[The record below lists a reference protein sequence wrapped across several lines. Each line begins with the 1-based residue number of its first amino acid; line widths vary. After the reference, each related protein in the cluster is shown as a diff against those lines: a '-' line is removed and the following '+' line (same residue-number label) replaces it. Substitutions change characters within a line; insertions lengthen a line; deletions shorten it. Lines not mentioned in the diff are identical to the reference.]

1 MTNVHFYW
9 FAPTNG
15 DGEFLGLARPQR
27 EPTLEYLIEVAQAA
41 EQAGFEG
48 MLIPT
53 GIPYLD
59 SWLVGFAIAQHTQ
72 RIKPLVAFRPGFI
85 TPTVAAKLS
94 ATFDQFTRGRL
105 LVNVVTGGSP
115 KELGQDGDFLD
126 HDERYERTRE
136 FLDVILKSWTGE
148 TFSHKGRFFEV
159 RDAQLV
165 PRLHQ
170 PGRIPIYF
178 GGSSDSAKEIAAR
191 YADVYLQWGEPVARV
206 KEQLEDVRS
215 RAAKYGRAPEFGVR
229 LHVVVRDTEREAWDA
244 AYRLIS
250 RIDEDV
256 RKKMKHVFEETDSVA
271 QRRITELVQQ
281 GERFDKYTWTGIG
294 KIRKGAG
301 TALVGTPE
309 QIEEALQDYIDAG
322 VTHFI
327 LSGFPHAEE
336 AVRFGNDVLPRF
348 AKITV

>member
-1 MTNVHFYW
+1 MSNVHFYW
-9 FAPTNG
+9 FAPTSG

-41 EQAGFEG
+41 ERAGFEG
-48 MLIPT
+48 MLVPT

-59 SWLVGFAIAQHTQ
+59 SWLVGFAIAQHTR

-85 TPTVAAKLS
+85 APTVAAKLS
-94 ATFDQFTRGRL
+94 ATFDRFTKGRL

-136 FLDVILKSWTGE
+136 FLDVILKCWTGE

-165 PRLHQ
+165 PPLHQ

-178 GGSSDSAKEIAAR
+178 GGSSDIAKEIAAR
-191 YADVYLQWGEPVARV
+191 YADVYLQWGEPVAQV
-206 KEQLEDVRS
+206 KAQIEDVRS
-215 RAAKYGRAPEFGVR
+215 RAARYGRAPEFGVR

-256 RKKMKHVFEETDSVA
+256 RRKMDRVFEETDSVA
-271 QRRITELVQQ
+271 QRRITELVRQ
-281 GERFDKYTWTGIG
+281 GERFDKCTWTGIG

-301 TALVGTPE
+301 TALVGTPD

-327 LSGFPHAEE
+327 LSGYPHAEE
-336 AVRFGNDVLPRF
+336 ALRFGDDVLPRF

>member
-1 MTNVHFYW
+1 MSNVHFYW

-27 EPTLEYLIEVAQAA
+27 EPTPEYLIEVAQAA
-41 EQAGFEG
+41 ERAGFEG
-48 MLIPT
+48 MLVPT

-59 SWLVGFAIAQHTQ
+59 SWLVGFAIAQHTR

-85 TPTVAAKLS
+85 APTVAAKLS
-94 ATFDQFTRGRL
+94 ATFDRFTKGRL

-136 FLDVILKSWTGE
+136 FLDVILKCWTGE

-165 PRLHQ
+165 PPLHQ

-178 GGSSDSAKEIAAR
+178 GGSSDIAKEIAAR
-191 YADVYLQWGEPVARV
+191 YADVYLQWGEPVAQV
-206 KEQLEDVRS
+206 KAQIEDVRS
-215 RAAKYGRAPEFGVR
+215 RAARYGRAPEFGVR

-256 RKKMKHVFEETDSVA
+256 RRKMDRVFEETDSVA
-271 QRRITELVQQ
+271 QRRITELVRQ
-281 GERFDKYTWTGIG
+281 GERFDKCTWTGIG

-301 TALVGTPE
+301 TALVGTPD

-327 LSGFPHAEE
+327 LSGYPHAEE
-336 AVRFGNDVLPRF
+336 ALRFGDDVLPRF